1 MSVLTTQDLW
11 SLTRDYISSSDI
23 LAEVSTQLIGLHG
36 LSKENSNE
44 LRDQPRRKLKSGN
57 FTQNLRNPRFI
68 AMADYKNKI
77 DEWQKTVRR
86 KAKELDEKYAISNA
100 AGEAVKKGAETISSG
115 ADKLRAEAD
124 RLAGDGELGNAAR
137 RAASEATRGAEKA
150 GDVIRDAA
158 GDLGKQ
164 ANTVFED
171 ARSYYERAS
180 HFYDASAKVTRASTA
195 ATAGILK
202 AKEWVK
208 ENPGKAALVS
218 FSLVMGVRMGTA
230 LPGFD
235 AVLLGAHPH
244 WLTHSALPIFG
255 ARKLSEKFNDYL
267 KKQEELIAN
276 GQLDEA
282 ERSRVEFAR
291 NATKYV
297 GAPLLGAVSCAAGA
311 VMFAQIL
318 QPGSVVGAPVSWLI
332 GGNPFLG
339 TVWLF
344 ANGVICFHE
353 GYKFFMIALADQDEV
368 AKVVREIKGLLPA
381 APTTVT

>member
-1 MSVLTTQDLW
+1 MS
-11 SLTRDYISSSDI
+11 
-23 LAEVSTQLIGLHG
+23 
-36 LSKENSNE
+36 
-44 LRDQPRRKLKSGN
+44 
-57 FTQNLRNPRFI
+57 
-68 AMADYKNKI
+68 DYKEKI

-86 KAKELDEKYAISNA
+86 KARELDEKFALSDLVDEGSRV
-100 AGEAVKKGAETISSG
+100 AGEAAKRGADTIVSGAE
-115 ADKLRAEAD
+115 KLRAEAE
-124 RLAGDGELGNAAR
+124 RLAGDGDLGNTAR
-137 RAASEATRGAEKA
+137 RAAAEAVSGAEKA
-150 GDVIRDAA
+150 GKIIQDVA
-158 GDLGKQ
+158 GDVGKQ
-164 ANTVFED
+164 ASKTAGEVFDD
-171 ARSYYERAS
+171 AKTYYDRAS
-180 HFYDASAKVTRASTA
+180 HFYETSAKVTRASTA

-202 AKEWVK
+202 AREWIK

-218 FSLVMGVRMGTA
+218 FSLVVGVRLGTA
-230 LPGFD
+230 LPGLD

-255 ARKLSEKFNDYL
+255 ARKLSEKFNDYIR
-267 KKQEELIAN
+267 KQEQLIAD

-282 ERSRVEFAR
+282 ERKRVEFAR
-291 NATKYV
+291 NLTKYV

-318 QPGSVVGAPVSWLI
+318 QPGSVVGAPVSWLV

-368 AKVVREIKGLLPA
+368 NRVVREIKGLLPA
-381 APTTVT
+381 AV